1 MLELRVATADP
12 WVTVV
17 LDGFD
22 DFLVD
27 HASCERKASANAIS
41 LVTHYPDRRE
51 LVRLMIELARE
62 ELHHFQQV
70 HRLIDERG
78 LKLTRDRKDPYLNAL
93 LKRIRSGREDYF
105 LDRLLIGGIAE
116 ARGCERFGLI
126 ATALEECG
134 ADSELAAFYTNLAE
148 SEARHRD
155 LFVDLAEL
163 YFDKDAV
170 RSRLSEWL
178 DDEARI
184 VSELPITAALH

>member
-1 MLELRVATADP
+1 MLELRIATADP

-22 DFLVD
+22 DFLLD
-27 HASCERKASANAIS
+27 HAACERKASANALS
-41 LVTHYPDRRE
+41 LVSHYPDRQE

-70 HRLIDERG
+70 HQLIEDRG
-78 LKLTRDRKDPYLNAL
+78 LLLTRDRKDPYLNAL
-93 LKRIRSGREDYF
+93 LKRIRRGREDYF
-105 LDRLLIGGIAE
+105 LDRLLIAGIAE

-126 ATALEECG
+126 AAALEKRG
-134 ADSELAAFYTNLAE
+134 TDSKLAAFYANLSE

-155 LFVDLAEL
+155 VFVDLAEL
-163 YFDKDAV
+163 YFDKDSV

-184 VSELPITAALH
+184 VSELPIAAALH

>member
-1 MLELRVATADP
+1 MLELRAATADP
-12 WVTVV
+12 WVTAV

-22 DFLVD
+22 EFLLD
-27 HASCERKASANAIS
+27 HAACERKASANAIS

-62 ELHHFQQV
+62 ELLHFQQV
-70 HRLIDERG
+70 HRIVEERG
-78 LKLTRDRKDPYLNAL
+78 LLLVRDRKDPYLNAL
-93 LKRIRSGREDYF
+93 LKRIRRGREDYF
-105 LDRLLIGGIAE
+105 LDRLLVAGVVE

-126 ATALEECG
+126 AAALEKSG
-134 ADSELAAFYTNLAE
+134 AESELAAFYANLSE

-170 RSRLSEWL
+170 GSRLSEWL

-184 VSELPITAALH
+184 VSELPIIAALH

>member
-1 MLELRVATADP
+1 MLELRAATADP
-12 WVTVV
+12 WVTAV

-22 DFLVD
+22 EFLLD
-27 HASCERKASANAIS
+27 HAACERKASANAIS

-78 LKLTRDRKDPYLNAL
+78 LMLTRDRKDPYLNAL
-93 LKRIRSGREDYF
+93 LKKIRRGREDYF

-116 ARGCERFGLI
+116 ARGCERFGLV
-126 ATALEECG
+126 ARALEKSG
-134 ADSELAAFYTNLAE
+134 ADSELTAFYANLSE

-155 LFVDLAEL
+155 LFVDLAAL
-163 YFDKDAV
+163 YFDKDRV
-170 RSRLSEWL
+170 DSRLSEWL

-184 VSELPITAALH
+184 VSELPISAALH

>member
-1 MLELRVATADP
+1 MLELRVATGDP

-17 LDGFD
+17 LDSFD
-22 DFLVD
+22 DFLLD
-27 HASCERKASANAIS
+27 HATCERKASANAIS

-70 HRLIDERG
+70 HRLIENRG
-78 LKLTRDRKDPYLNAL
+78 LLLTRDRKDPYLNAL
-93 LKRIRSGREDYF
+93 LRQIRKGREAYF
-105 LDRLLIGGIAE
+105 LDRLLIGGIVE
-116 ARGCERFGLI
+116 ARGCERFGLV
-126 ATALEECG
+126 AAALEKSRSD
-134 ADSELAAFYTNLAE
+134 AELATFYANLAE

-163 YFDKDAV
+163 YFDKGDV
-170 RSRLSEWL
+170 GLRLSELL

>member
-17 LDGFD
+17 LDDFD
-22 DFLVD
+22 DFLLD
-27 HASCERKASANAIS
+27 HAACERKASANAIS

-70 HRLIDERG
+70 HRLVEDRG
-78 LKLTRDRKDPYLNAL
+78 LMLARDRKDPYLNAL
-93 LKRIRSGREDYF
+93 LKRARRGRDDYF

-126 ATALEECG
+126 ARALEKSG
-134 ADSELAAFYTNLAE
+134 ADSELAAFYANLSE
-148 SEARHRD
+148 SEARHCD

-163 YFDKDAV
+163 YFDKDRV
-170 RSRLSEWL
+170 GGRLSEWL

-184 VSELPITAALH
+184 VSELPLAAALH

>member
-1 MLELRVATADP
+1 MLELRAATADP

-22 DFLVD
+22 DFLLD
-27 HASCERKASANAIS
+27 HAACERKASANAIS

-70 HRLIDERG
+70 HRIVEERG
-78 LKLTRDRKDPYLNAL
+78 LLLARDRKDLYVNAL
-93 LKRIRSGREDYF
+93 LKRIRRGREDYF
-105 LDRLLIGGIAE
+105 LDRLLVAGVVE

-126 ATALEECG
+126 ATALEKSGTNREM
-134 ADSELAAFYTNLAE
+134 AAFYANLGE

-163 YFDKDAV
+163 YFDKDTV
-170 RSRLSEWL
+170 GSRLSEWL

>member
-12 WVTVV
+12 WVTAA

-22 DFLVD
+22 DFLLD
-27 HASCERKASANAIS
+27 HAACERKASANAIS
-41 LVTHYPDRRE
+41 LVTHYRDRRE

-70 HRLIDERG
+70 HRIVEERG
-78 LKLTRDRKDPYLNAL
+78 LLLTRDRKDPYLNAL
-93 LKRIRSGREDYF
+93 LKRIRRGREDYF
-105 LDRLLIGGIAE
+105 LDRLLVAGVVE

-126 ATALEECG
+126 ATAFDKSG
-134 ADSELAAFYTNLAE
+134 TDAKMATFYANLAE
-148 SEARHRD
+148 SEARHSD
-155 LFVDLAEL
+155 LFVDLAER
-163 YFDKDAV
+163 YFDKSAV
-170 RSRLSEWL
+170 SSRLSEWL

>member
-1 MLELRVATADP
+1 MLELRVATGDP

-17 LDGFD
+17 LDDFD
-22 DFLVD
+22 DFLLD
-27 HASCERKASANAIS
+27 HATCERKASANAIS

-70 HRLIDERG
+70 HRLIEDRG
-78 LKLTRDRKDPYLNAL
+78 LLLTRDRKDPYLNAL
-93 LKRIRSGREDYF
+93 LSQIRRGREAYF
-105 LDRLLIGGIAE
+105 LDRLLIGGIVE
-116 ARGCERFGLI
+116 ARGCERFGLV
-126 ATALEECG
+126 AAALEKSRSD
-134 ADSELAAFYTNLAE
+134 AELATFYANLAE

-163 YFDKDAV
+163 YFDTGDV
-170 RSRLSEWL
+170 GRRLSELL
-178 DDEARI
+178 DEEARI

>member
-22 DFLVD
+22 DFLLD
-27 HASCERKASANAIS
+27 HAACERKASANAIS

-70 HRLIDERG
+70 HRIVEERG
-78 LKLTRDRKDPYLNAL
+78 LLLTRDRKDLYVNAL
-93 LKRIRSGREDYF
+93 LKRIRRGREDYF
-105 LDRLLIGGIAE
+105 LDRLLVAGVVE

-126 ATALEECG
+126 ATALEKSGTNREM
-134 ADSELAAFYTNLAE
+134 AAFYANLGE

-163 YFDKDAV
+163 YFDKDTV
-170 RSRLSEWL
+170 GSRLSEWL

>member
-12 WVTVV
+12 WVTAA

-22 DFLVD
+22 DFLLD
-27 HASCERKASANAIS
+27 HAACERKASASAIS

-62 ELHHFQQV
+62 ELLHFQQV

-78 LKLTRDRKDPYLNAL
+78 LMLTRDRKDPYLNAL
-93 LKRIRSGREDYF
+93 LKRIRRGREDYF
-105 LDRLLIGGIAE
+105 LDRLLLAGVVE

-126 ATALEECG
+126 ATALEMSG
-134 ADSELAAFYTNLAE
+134 TDAKMAAFYANLTE

-163 YFDKDAV
+163 YFDKSAV
-170 RSRLSEWL
+170 SSRLSEWL

-184 VSELPITAALH
+184 VSELPISAALH

>member
-1 MLELRVATADP
+1 MLELRVATGDP

-17 LDGFD
+17 LDDFD
-22 DFLVD
+22 DFLLD
-27 HASCERKASANAIS
+27 HATCERKASANAIS

-70 HRLIDERG
+70 HRLIEDRG
-78 LKLTRDRKDPYLNAL
+78 LLLTRDRKDPYLNAL
-93 LKRIRSGREDYF
+93 LRQIRRGREAYF

-116 ARGCERFGLI
+116 ARGCERFGLV
-126 ATALEECG
+126 AAALEESG
-134 ADSELAAFYTNLAE
+134 SDAELATFYANLAD

-163 YFDKDAV
+163 YFDKDDV
-170 RSRLSEWL
+170 NRRLSELL

>member
-1 MLELRVATADP
+1 MLELRVETADP

-22 DFLVD
+22 DFLLD
-27 HASCERKASANAIS
+27 HAACERKASANAIS

-78 LKLTRDRKDPYLNAL
+78 LLLTRDRKDPYLNAL
-93 LKRIRSGREDYF
+93 LKRIRRGREDYF
-105 LDRLLIGGIAE
+105 LDRLLVAGVVE

-126 ATALEECG
+126 ATALDKSGTDQEM
-134 ADSELAAFYTNLAE
+134 AAFYANLTE

-163 YFDKDAV
+163 YFDKDTV
-170 RSRLSEWL
+170 DSRLSEWL